1 MTYQNRIYRQ
11 QGGSEMTF
19 ASGASLNFDAGAKLG
34 GTLSYG
40 AGSDIIDS
48 GRLVSFQAGASLTF
62 NTGVSGTAF
71 RFDIGGSTPSIGAG
85 PNVPTHTAVPG
96 SVYIRVNGSMSGWF
110 VNIGQDN
117 ASSSWRAFQQGSA
130 IG

>member
-1 MTYQNRIYRQ
+1 MTTYSVPIYRK
-11 QGGSEMTF
+11 QGGSELVV
-19 ASGASLNFDAGAKLG
+19 GA
-34 GTLSYG
+34 
-40 AGSDIIDS
+40 AGSVVNS
-48 GRLVSFQAGASLTF
+48 GLLTTQDGGSFTF
-62 NTGVSGTAF
+62 VTPLSGTAF

-96 SVYIRVNGSMSGWF
+96 SLYIRANGSMGGLF